1 MVLGNFLLIALAVL
15 VIIIAWA
22 IFKRLFKIAMYTGGT
37 IFLIIA
43 ITTAFLVMD
52 IKDYSLKF
60 EDSGKKI
67 ILVDGDDVL
76 TGFRLNNGVEYLDD
90 YTLESLSG
98 LLQEGSYDELLGA
111 DYKVLVFRIEAIE
124 SIKANEFM
132 INNIPLSRED
142 ALNILRS
149 GMPYAMLN
157 EKGLTSSGSQFG
169 LEDKEENSKAKAGL
183 FGTILSDYVFG
194 LHDPLFLF
202 SQVKEKNIYV
212 YPDTILFKT
221 ARLVPLSFI
230 ERAISKAKE
239 AVQEE

>member
-1 MVLGNFLLIALAVL
+1 MVLGKFLLIALAVL

-142 ALNILRS
+142 ALNIL
-149 GMPYAMLN
+149 
-157 EKGLTSSGSQFG
+157 K
-169 LEDKEENSKAKAGL
+169 
-183 FGTILSDYVFG
+183 
-194 LHDPLFLF
+194 
-202 SQVKEKNIYV
+202 
-212 YPDTILFKT
+212 
-221 ARLVPLSFI
+221 
-230 ERAISKAKE
+230 
-239 AVQEE
+239 